1 MRILVVDD
9 NHETADALS
18 AFLTL
23 NGHQTET
30 AYDGRSAFEKAER
43 FAPDC
48 AVVDIRMPGLNGFQ
62 VARALRDDPATH
74 ALRMIALTGEK
85 AESLVESAADDLF
98 EHYFLKP
105 ASPLAILAHID
116 GLPSIYGASGSP
128 FAPMALHA
136 VAR

>member
-9 NHETADALS
+9 NRETADALS

-23 NGHQTET
+23 HGHET
-30 AYDGRSAFEKAER
+30 HTVYDGKSACQKAGQ

-48 AVVDIRMPGLNGFQ
+48 AVVDIRMPDIDGFK
-62 VARALRDDPATH
+62 VARTLRENPATSH
-74 ALRMIALTGEK
+74 LRMIALTGER
-85 AESLVESAADDLF
+85 AESLVPQASDDLF

-116 GLPSIYGASGSP
+116 GLPNTYSASGSP
-128 FAPMALHA
+128 FAPMAL
-136 VAR
+136 AR

>member
-9 NHETADALS
+9 NRETADALS

-30 AYDGRSAFEKAER
+30 VYDGTSACLRAGQ

-48 AVVDIRMPGLNGFQ
+48 AVVDIRMPDIDGFK
-62 VARALRDDPATH
+62 VARQLRENPDTR
-74 ALRMIALTGEK
+74 ALRMIALTGER
-85 AESLVESAADDLF
+85 AESLVANAQDDLF

-116 GLPSIYGASGSP
+116 GVPSVYGAAASP
-128 FAPMALHA
+128 FAPVSL

>member
-9 NHETADALS
+9 NRETADALS

-23 NGHQTET
+23 NGHETET
-30 AYDGRSAFEKAER
+30 VYDGTSACLRAGQ

-48 AVVDIRMPGLNGFQ
+48 AVVDIRMPDIDGFK
-62 VARALRDDPATH
+62 VARRLRGNPDTKS
-74 ALRMIALTGEK
+74 LRMIALTGER
-85 AESLVESAADDLF
+85 AESLVAQAQDDLF

-116 GLPSIYGASGSP
+116 RVPSVYGAGASP
-128 FAPMALHA
+128 FAPVSLF
-136 VAR
+136 AR

>member
-9 NHETADALS
+9 NRETADALS

-23 NGHQTET
+23 NGHETET
-30 AYDGRSAFEKAER
+30 VYDGTSACRRASQ

-48 AVVDIRMPGLNGFQ
+48 AVVDIRMPDIDGFK
-62 VARALRDDPATH
+62 VARQLRENPDTR
-74 ALRMIALTGEK
+74 ALRMIALTGER
-85 AESLVESAADDLF
+85 AESLVASAEDDLF

-116 GLPSIYGASGSP
+116 GVPSVYGAAASP
-128 FAPMALHA
+128 FAPVLL

>member
-9 NHETADALS
+9 NRETADALS

-30 AYDGRSAFEKAER
+30 VYDGTSACLRAGQ
-43 FAPDC
+43 FAADC
-48 AVVDIRMPGLNGFQ
+48 AVVDIRMPDIDGFK
-62 VARALRDDPATH
+62 VARQLREHPATKG
-74 ALRMIALTGEK
+74 LRMIALTGER
-85 AESLVESAADDLF
+85 AESLVAAAEDDLF

-116 GLPSIYGASGSP
+116 GVPSIYGAAASP
-128 FAPMALHA
+128 FAPVSLT
-136 VAR
+136 AR